1 MYNPVIVTQ
10 SKKKNWVLFVVF
22 ILSQTP
28 FISLVLKYIL
38 YNIISV
44 KIMKGSNILGQ
55 WTLSN
60 YEYAWVYCMKEML
73 TSFLTMYTNK
83 LVKMWDKGSFSE
95 FEMWQISIWNREMS
109 LYCKIVSPSLWC
121 QYFPAM
127 SLSFQIYRG
136 AAVYKT

>member
-1 MYNPVIVTQ
+1 MNNSVIVTQ
-10 SKKKNWVLFVVF
+10 SKNKTWVLFVVF

-44 KIMKGSNILGQ
+44 KIMKGSNIQGW

-73 TSFLTMYTNK
+73 AGFLTMYTNK

-109 LYCKIVSPSLWC
+109 LSIAK
-121 QYFPAM
+121 
-127 SLSFQIYRG
+127 
-136 AAVYKT
+136 